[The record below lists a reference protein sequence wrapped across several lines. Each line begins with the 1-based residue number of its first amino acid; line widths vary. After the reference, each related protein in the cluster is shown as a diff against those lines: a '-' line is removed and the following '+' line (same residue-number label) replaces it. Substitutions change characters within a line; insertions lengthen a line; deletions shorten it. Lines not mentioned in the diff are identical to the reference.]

1 MTTPTADSVLVRTE
15 LPAPQSQRHAA
26 TSDTPAAD
34 TSAGRPMAR
43 FERDQRR
50 KGPMGST
57 GATTTAPERFNA
69 FQQTVLDAYGP
80 LALSTDDVAAFRGRI
95 RFTSLGAVQLSE
107 TRIANDLVVRRT
119 PRLIRDNAQDYLKV
133 CLPLAGKCLVAQ
145 DGREA
150 SLAPGDYVLYDNTRP
165 YSAAFS
171 RQALH
176 VMIPRDLI
184 RLSHRQLAHITAQRI
199 GGQQGLGALVSA
211 FLRELGKHA
220 TEKHHVGN
228 IYLAD
233 AVLDMLAASFAER
246 LSNDTTIQIALDR
259 NELLLLRIHAFIET
273 RLSEPHLDVSS
284 VAAAHHIS
292 ERQLQKLFEG
302 EGCTVT
308 RWIRDRRIEHC
319 RRDLSDAQYADTPV
333 GSIAARWGLVN
344 AAYFS
349 RRFRAAHGMT
359 PTEYRSHTL
368 NRRSSDP
375 KSGTHLVADSQ

>member
-1 MTTPTADSVLVRTE
+1 VIRQPVSVLVRTE
-15 LPAPQSQRHAA
+15 WPAPQSLPPAA
-26 TSDTPAAD
+26 T
-34 TSAGRPMAR
+34 
-43 FERDQRR
+43 
-50 KGPMGST
+50 
-57 GATTTAPERFNA
+57 GAPTTAPERFDT
-69 FQQTVLDAYGP
+69 FQKTVLGAYGP

-95 RFTSLGAVQLSE
+95 RFARLGAVQLSE

-133 CLPLAGKCLVAQ
+133 CLPLAGRCLVAQ

-150 SLAPGDYVLYDNTRP
+150 SLEPGDFVLYDNTRP
-165 YSAAFS
+165 YSASLS

-184 RLSHRQLAHITAQRI
+184 RLSPRRLALLTAQRVS
-199 GGQQGLGALVSA
+199 GQQGLGALVSA

-220 TEKHHVGN
+220 TEKHHGGN

-246 LSNDTTIQIALDR
+246 LSNETAIQMASGR
-259 NELLLLRIHAFIET
+259 NELLLLRIHAFIES
-273 RLSEPHLDVSS
+273 RLSERRLDVSS

-302 EGCTVT
+302 EGYTVT

-359 PTEYRSHTL
+359 PTEYRAHAL
-368 NRRSSDP
+368 NRW
-375 KSGTHLVADSQ
+375 

>member
-1 MTTPTADSVLVRTE
+1 VRTE
-15 LPAPQSQRHAA
+15 LPLPQSQGHTA
-26 TSDTPAAD
+26 TGETPVID
-34 TSAGRPMAR
+34 TSVRRLMAR
-43 FERDQRR
+43 FDANQRR
-50 KGPMGST
+50 EGLLDSS
-57 GATTTAPERFNA
+57 GATTTAPERFDA
-69 FQQTVLDAYGP
+69 FHQTVVDAYGL

-95 RFTSLGAVQLSE
+95 RFASLGAVQLSE
-107 TRIANDLVVRRT
+107 IRIANDVVVRRT
-119 PRLIRDNAQDYLKV
+119 PRLIRSDAQDYLKV
-133 CLPLAGKCLVAQ
+133 CLPLGGRCLVAQ

-150 SLAPGDYVLYDNTRP
+150 SLAPGDFVLYDNTRP

-171 RQALH
+171 RQALT

-184 RLSHRQLAHITAQRI
+184 RLSPRHLAHLTAQRI

-211 FLRELGKHA
+211 FLRELGTHA
-220 TEKHHVGN
+220 TENHHAGN

-246 LSNDTTIQIALDR
+246 LSNDTTIQIASGR
-259 NELLLLRIHAFIET
+259 NDLLLRIRAFIET

-292 ERQLQKLFEG
+292 VRQLQKLFEG
-302 EGCTVT
+302 EGYTVT

-319 RRDLSDAQYADTPV
+319 RRDLTDTQYADTPV
-333 GSIAARWGLVN
+333 GTIAARWGLVN

-359 PTEYRSHTL
+359 PTEYRAHTL
-368 NRRSSDP
+368 NRRSSD
-375 KSGTHLVADSQ
+375 AD